1 MDIITINGESPSHP
15 GSTWWIQVIRG
26 PGHLLNPTKDM
37 CLDSVYVNLGAGS
50 HGNLSGLWCRIWSG
64 FHMKKCPAPQRHCLN
79 GWIWPSK
86 FWAFWEH
93 LKKLLEVNWWS
104 LDVIAMFWAISH
116 CHGSYC
122 ILVAL
127 SSDYSKGTQWPK
139 VIKMCFDFLVIE
151 HLL

>member
-1 MDIITINGESPSHP
+1 MGIITINGESPSHP

-26 PGHLLNPTKDM
+26 PGHLLRTCVWIWFMWTWALEPTATLAASDVAFEV
-37 CLDSVYVNLGAGS
+37 DS
-50 HGNLSGLWCRIWSG
+50 IWKS
-64 FHMKKCPAPQRHCLN
+64 AQRHCLN
-79 GWIWPSK
+79 GWIWPWK

-104 LDVIAMFWAISH
+104 LDVIATVWAIFH

-139 VIKMCFDFLVIE
+139 VIKVCFDFLVIE
-151 HLL
+151 NLL